1 MFNRMFGEGQEVQF
15 NKLKI
20 MVPISLVLVLGM
32 VIYSMISGSSSWI
45 PAMLAV
51 GFIWGISY
59 VPKFIFHN
67 SIDNLFAENIFAGV
81 AAMFG
86 MLILS
91 CAFGVVI
98 MVLGILRFIYLLVI
112 RASRRA
118 E

>member
-45 PAMLAV
+45 PAMLVV
-51 GFIWGISY
+51 GFIWGIRY

-67 SIDNLFAENIFAGV
+67 SIGNLFAENIFTGV
-81 AAMFG
+81 AALFG

-91 CAFGVVI
+91 CSWFI
-98 MVLGILRFIYLLVI
+98 KVLLPAGRSCF
-112 RASRRA
+112 
-118 E
+118 

>member
-1 MFNRMFGEGQEVQF
+1 MFDRLFGEGQELQF
-15 NKLKI
+15 KKLKI
-20 MVPISLVLVLGM
+20 MVPISLVLVIAM
-32 VIYSMISGSSSWI
+32 VIYGIVSSDSSWVVGI
-45 PAMLAV
+45 LFV
-51 GFIWGISY
+51 GFVWGIRY
-59 VPKFIFHN
+59 VPKFVFHN
-67 SIDNLFAENIFAGV
+67 SIGNLFAENIFAGV

-112 RASRRA
+112 RSSRKA

>member
-1 MFNRMFGEGQEVQF
+1 MFDRLFGEGQELQF

-20 MVPISLVLVLGM
+20 MVPISLVLVVAM
-32 VIYSMISGSSSWI
+32 VIYGIVSGDSSWI
-45 PAMLAV
+45 VGILIV
-51 GFIWGISY
+51 GFVWGVRY
-59 VPKFIFHN
+59 VPKFIFHK
-67 SIDNLFAENIFAGV
+67 SIGNLFAENIFSGV

>member
-1 MFNRMFGEGQEVQF
+1 MFNRLFGEGQEVQF

-32 VIYSMISGSSSWI
+32 VIYSMISGNSSWI
-45 PAMLAV
+45 PAMLVV
-51 GFIWGISY
+51 GFIWGIRY

-67 SIDNLFAENIFAGV
+67 SIGNLFAENIFTGV
-81 AAMFG
+81 AALFG

-91 CAFGVVI
+91 CVFGVVI
-98 MVLGILRFIYLLVI
+98 MVLGILRFIYLLVV

>member
-51 GFIWGISY
+51 GFIWGIRY

-67 SIDNLFAENIFAGV
+67 SIGNLFAENIFAGV